1 MDAKSNPFSLEGK
14 LIIVTGA
21 SSGIGRQCA
30 VSCTQNGGKVIIMGR
45 NRERLI
51 ETLKLMNEKEN
62 NNIYS
67 FDLTEFDRA
76 EKIVDEIVHNYGRI
90 SGLVNCAGISTTLP
104 FNMAKPEKIEAFFKI
119 NVQSAINM
127 TRVVTKQ
134 SNISKTSSSIIFISS
149 VMGEVGEVGKT
160 IYSITKGAL
169 LAFSKSLAL
178 EFSLRHIRVNCISP
192 GVVETPMSKNAIYSG
207 SEESLNRIKNLH
219 PLGLGLP
226 EDIANACVYLLSDAA
241 RWITGSNLIVDGGY
255 TAR

>member
-76 EKIVDEIVHNYGRI
+76 EK
-90 SGLVNCAGISTTLP
+90 L
-104 FNMAKPEKIEAFFKI
+104 
-119 NVQSAINM
+119 
-127 TRVVTKQ
+127 
-134 SNISKTSSSIIFISS
+134 
-149 VMGEVGEVGKT
+149 
-160 IYSITKGAL
+160 
-169 LAFSKSLAL
+169 
-178 EFSLRHIRVNCISP
+178 
-192 GVVETPMSKNAIYSG
+192 
-207 SEESLNRIKNLH
+207 
-219 PLGLGLP
+219 
-226 EDIANACVYLLSDAA
+226 
-241 RWITGSNLIVDGGY
+241 
-255 TAR
+255 